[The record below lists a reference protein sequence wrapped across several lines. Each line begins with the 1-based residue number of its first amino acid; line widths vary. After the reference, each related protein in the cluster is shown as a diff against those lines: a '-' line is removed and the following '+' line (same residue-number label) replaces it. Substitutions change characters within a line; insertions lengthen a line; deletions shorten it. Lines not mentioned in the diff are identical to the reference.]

1 MGWIG
6 CIHCEKTS
14 WHELLYWLYQLGPFW
29 IEFHKVMKCSQM
41 HPNKSL
47 ASNVVDQ
54 VLSLWKIPTR
64 IRSTNFCIDFTSSA
78 HFEPSFVRWQN
89 GAKCTQTRWNTPKHE
104 FRVQWCG
111 SDAFVAKIPT
121 RLRGTNFCINRTSS
135 ARFEPSFIRRWNG
148 PNGTQK
154 IWNTPKHDFLG
165 PMGWI
170 GCVHCQKFRRDFLT
184 QTFVLIA
191 PVRTVLNRVS

>member
-64 IRSTNFCIDFTSSA
+64 IRSTNFCIDFNSSA

-89 GAKCTQTRWNTPKHE
+89 GAKCTQTRWNTPKPE
-104 FRVQWCG
+104 FRVQWGG
-111 SDAFVAKIPT
+111 SGAFVAKNT
-121 RLRGTNFCINRTSS
+121 MWLRGTNFCINWTSS
-135 ARFEPSFIRRWNG
+135 PHFAPSFMLLRNDPKCTQTLWNA
-148 PNGTQK
+148 
-154 IWNTPKHDFLG
+154 PKHEF
-165 PMGWI
+165 
-170 GCVHCQKFRRDFLT
+170 
-184 QTFVLIA
+184 
-191 PVRTVLNRVS
+191 TVQ